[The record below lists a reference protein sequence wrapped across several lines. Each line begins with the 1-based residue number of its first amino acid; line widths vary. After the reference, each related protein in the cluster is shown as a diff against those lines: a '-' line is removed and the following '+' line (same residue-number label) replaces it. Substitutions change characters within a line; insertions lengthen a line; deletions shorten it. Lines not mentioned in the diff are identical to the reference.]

1 MAFKLSSR
9 SLAKLEGIHP
19 DMIKICMEAINLT
32 KIDFGITC
40 GMRTLAQQEELVRT
54 KRSQTL
60 KSKHLKGLAVDV
72 VAYFG
77 SEVSW
82 DGAVYDDIADAFAQ
96 ASRNLSIPVR
106 WGGAWHINSISD
118 YNDNMEAATNSYVDT
133 RRRQGKR
140 PFFDGPHF
148 ELSASNAVATEY
160 Q

>member
-9 SLAKLEGIHP
+9 SLAKLEGVHP
-19 DMIKICMEAINLT
+19 DMVKVCMEAIKQT
-32 KIDFGITC
+32 TVDFGITC
-40 GMRTLAQQEELVRT
+40 GMRTLAEQKELVRT

-60 KSKHLKGLAVDV
+60 KSKHLEGLAVDV

-96 ASRNLSIPVR
+96 ASHDLSIPVR
-106 WGGAWHINSISD
+106 WGGAWQINSISH
-118 YNDNMEAATNSYVDT
+118 YNDNMEAATNSYVDL
-133 RRRQGKR
+133 RRSQGKR

-148 ELSASNAVATEY
+148 ELSAANSLAEEY